1 MGETNHGWNGLYL
14 FDYDDP
20 SMKKRKKKDKIEMV
34 INRTKSVVFFLIL
47 SIYGKNRKVD
57 RT

>member
-1 MGETNHGWNGLYL
+1 MNHGWNGLYL

-34 INRTKSVVFFLIL
+34 INRTKSVVFFFNFFCL
-47 SIYGKNRKVD
+47 YMGKIEK
-57 RT
+57 